1 MTSLTT
7 MLGMLPMAL
16 STSEGSETWQPMGV
30 AVIGGMVF
38 STIITMLIVPAV
50 YAAVDKSGSRDK
62 KKGER
67 KEYKFMADF
76 DPERDLPASR
86 RQQIGDGK

>member
-1 MTSLTT
+1 
-7 MLGMLPMAL
+7 
-16 STSEGSETWQPMGV
+16 MGV

-50 YAAVDKSGSRDK
+50 YASVNKSGNRDK
-62 KKGER
+62 KAAER
-67 KEYKFMADF
+67 KEYRFMADF

-86 RQQIGDGK
+86 RSQLNEHK